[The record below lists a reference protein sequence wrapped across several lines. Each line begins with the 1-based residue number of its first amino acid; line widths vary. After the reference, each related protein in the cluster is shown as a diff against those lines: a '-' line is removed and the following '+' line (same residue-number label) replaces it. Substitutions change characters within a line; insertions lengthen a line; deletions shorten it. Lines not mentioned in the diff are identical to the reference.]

1 MARKIHNATTHHD
14 RCAKPL
20 DDSHK
25 ICPLKPD
32 PNLDV
37 PEVEIEPVGRLG
49 HHVTWITAEGSREY
63 MTPDEAFEFAS
74 ALLRAAD
81 RARKADVK

>member
-1 MARKIHNATTHHD
+1 MPRKIHNATTHHD

-20 DDSHK
+20 DDSHR

-37 PEVEIEPVGRLG
+37 PEVEIEAIGAS
-49 HHVTWITAEGSREY
+49 HHVTWRTSSGSSEHL
-63 MTPDEAFEFAS
+63 TPDEAFAFAS
-74 ALLRAAD
+74 ALMRAAD
-81 RARKADVK
+81 RARKADSK